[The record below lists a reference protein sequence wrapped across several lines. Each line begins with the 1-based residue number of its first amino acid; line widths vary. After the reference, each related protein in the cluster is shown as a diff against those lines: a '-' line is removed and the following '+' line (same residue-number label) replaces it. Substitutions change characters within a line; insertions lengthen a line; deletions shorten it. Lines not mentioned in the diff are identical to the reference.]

1 MAELRTE
8 EEQVEYIK
16 NWWKENGNSLLISVA
31 IAVAGVFGWK
41 TWVSNQEATAANAS
55 AIYENISSV
64 VTAASIDAAQRQ
76 SAFHLGDELKEDY
89 ASSAYTPMASM
100 LLARAA
106 AEAGQLDQAKT
117 ELAFVLASDA
127 ADEPMKQLAQLRL
140 ARVAMAQG
148 DLAAAES
155 ALAAVT
161 STQYASLQSELSG
174 DLAFA
179 KGDLDAARSAYAKA
193 IESADQQ
200 SRSLIQLKLDDI
212 AAGDAS

>member
-41 TWVSNQEATAANAS
+41 TWVSSQEATAANAS

-64 VTAASIDAAQRQ
+64 VTAAAIDDAQRQ
-76 SAFHLGDELKEDY
+76 SAFHLGGELKADY
-89 ASSAYTPMASM
+89 ASSAYTPMAAM

-106 AEAGQLDQAKT
+106 AEAGQLDQAKA
-117 ELAFVLASDA
+117 ELEFVLASDA

-155 ALAAVT
+155 ALAAVN
-161 STQYASLQSELSG
+161 STQYESLQNELSG

-179 KGDLDAARSAYAKA
+179 KGDLDAARAAYAKA

>member
-64 VTAASIDAAQRQ
+64 VTAASIDDAQRQ
-76 SAFHLGDELKEDY
+76 SAFHLGDELKADY
-89 ASSAYTPMASM
+89 DSSAYTPMASM

-106 AEAGQLDQAKT
+106 AEAGQLDQAKA
-117 ELAFVLASDA
+117 ELEFVLASDA

-140 ARVAMAQG
+140 ARVAIAQG

-161 STQYASLQSELSG
+161 SAQYASLQSELSG

-179 KGDLDAARSAYAKA
+179 KGDLDAAREAYSKA
-193 IESADQQ
+193 VESADQQ